1 MEDIH
6 YLCNTLQG
14 LKKHVSQLKKIHDR
28 KRTYEQHRS
37 HPGLDQKSRITS
49 ESEIEDEEFLF
60 RFMGEKCFPRKD
72 LTTITG
78 PAKGGK
84 TFFSS
89 LLMAC
94 STKDAE
100 GTLLHME
107 RISQEPL
114 KVMWYDTEQSKHT
127 TKKILVKRISRMI
140 GMSPFPDELF
150 FVFNVRCFTQKER
163 LDYLPVA
170 IDAYRPDIVIV
181 DGIADL
187 IHDIN
192 DGPASSDLM
201 EKFLK
206 MANTFNCNIVL
217 VIHLNRSGEKSNL
230 RGWLGSVML
239 QKSYE
244 VFNCTKV
251 LQTKILSVE
260 MSTSRNTNIEEKLY
274 YTVNNQGIPVVT
286 EKPDIQQ
293 RDPNGKF
300 ACKDSTSETANNF
313 NREYTIHLPDSEWTW
328 DFRKLFSDALAG
340 CSSKSYEEMET
351 EIMKLANIKQ
361 KQYYYKVLAQAEELG
376 VIKKTKDR
384 CGRVVI
390 VMPPQ

>member
-1 MEDIH
+1 MNNIDPIQEELAQAGEASPITPE
-6 YLCNTLQG
+6 LIL
-14 LKKHVSQLKKIHDR
+14 
-28 KRTYEQHRS
+28 
-37 HPGLDQKSRITS
+37 LDQKSRITS

-89 LLMAC
+89 L
-94 STKDAE
+94 
-100 GTLLHME
+100 
-107 RISQEPL
+107 
-114 KVMWYDTEQSKHT
+114 
-127 TKKILVKRISRMI
+127 
-140 GMSPFPDELF
+140 
-150 FVFNVRCFTQKER
+150 

-260 MSTSRNTNIEEKLY
+260 MSTSRNTNLEEKLY

>member
-1 MEDIH
+1 MNNIDPIQEELAQAGEASPITPE
-6 YLCNTLQG
+6 LIL
-14 LKKHVSQLKKIHDR
+14 
-28 KRTYEQHRS
+28 
-37 HPGLDQKSRITS
+37 LDQKSRITS

-127 TKKILVKRISRMI
+127 TKKILVKRISRM
-140 GMSPFPDELF
+140 M
-150 FVFNVRCFTQKER
+150 ER

-260 MSTSRNTNIEEKLY
+260 MSTSRNTNLEEKLY

-293 RDPNGKF
+293 RDPEKPDIQQRDPNGKF
-300 ACKDSTSETANNF
+300 ACKDSTSETANSF

>member
-1 MEDIH
+1 
-6 YLCNTLQG
+6 
-14 LKKHVSQLKKIHDR
+14 
-28 KRTYEQHRS
+28 
-37 HPGLDQKSRITS
+37 
-49 ESEIEDEEFLF
+49 
-60 RFMGEKCFPRKD
+60 
-72 LTTITG
+72 
-78 PAKGGK
+78 
-84 TFFSS
+84 
-89 LLMAC
+89 
-94 STKDAE
+94 
-100 GTLLHME
+100 
-107 RISQEPL
+107 
-114 KVMWYDTEQSKHT
+114 
-127 TKKILVKRISRMI
+127 
-140 GMSPFPDELF
+140 
-150 FVFNVRCFTQKER
+150 
-163 LDYLPVA
+163 
-170 IDAYRPDIVIV
+170 
-181 DGIADL
+181 
-187 IHDIN
+187 
-192 DGPASSDLM
+192 M

-244 VFNCTKV
+244 VFNCT
-251 LQTKILSVE
+251 
-260 MSTSRNTNIEEKLY
+260 
-274 YTVNNQGIPVVT
+274 VT

>member
-1 MEDIH
+1 MNNIDPIQEELAQAGEASPITPE
-6 YLCNTLQG
+6 LIL
-14 LKKHVSQLKKIHDR
+14 
-28 KRTYEQHRS
+28 
-37 HPGLDQKSRITS
+37 LDQKSRITS

-100 GTLLHME
+100 GALLHLE
-107 RISQEPL
+107 RIRQEPL

-140 GMSPFPDELF
+140 G
-150 FVFNVRCFTQKER
+150 
-163 LDYLPVA
+163 
-170 IDAYRPDIVIV
+170 I
-181 DGIADL
+181 
-187 IHDIN
+187 
-192 DGPASSDLM
+192 
-201 EKFLK
+201 
-206 MANTFNCNIVL
+206 
-217 VIHLNRSGEKSNL
+217 
-230 RGWLGSVML
+230 
-239 QKSYE
+239 
-244 VFNCTKV
+244 KV

-260 MSTSRNTNIEEKLY
+260 MSTSRNTNLEEKLY

-300 ACKDSTSETANNF
+300 TCKDSTSETANNF

-328 DFRKLFSDALAG
+328 DFRKDKRPLRPRCYRHAPSMSYPPSIHALPSIKREGYSMRG
-340 CSSKSYEEMET
+340 CSY
-351 EIMKLANIKQ
+351 
-361 KQYYYKVLAQAEELG
+361 
-376 VIKKTKDR
+376 
-384 CGRVVI
+384 
-390 VMPPQ
+390 

>member
-1 MEDIH
+1 MNNIDPIQEELAQAGEASPITPE
-6 YLCNTLQG
+6 LIL
-14 LKKHVSQLKKIHDR
+14 
-28 KRTYEQHRS
+28 
-37 HPGLDQKSRITS
+37 LDQKSRITS

-114 KVMWYDTEQSKHT
+114 KVMWYDTEQS
-127 TKKILVKRISRMI
+127 
-140 GMSPFPDELF
+140 
-150 FVFNVRCFTQKER
+150 
-163 LDYLPVA
+163 
-170 IDAYRPDIVIV
+170 
-181 DGIADL
+181 
-187 IHDIN
+187 
-192 DGPASSDLM
+192 
-201 EKFLK
+201 
-206 MANTFNCNIVL
+206 
-217 VIHLNRSGEKSNL
+217 
-230 RGWLGSVML
+230 
-239 QKSYE
+239 
-244 VFNCTKV
+244 
-251 LQTKILSVE
+251 
-260 MSTSRNTNIEEKLY
+260 
-274 YTVNNQGIPVVT
+274 
-286 EKPDIQQ
+286 KPDIQQ

>member
-1 MEDIH
+1 MNNIDPIQEELAQAGEASPITPE
-6 YLCNTLQG
+6 LIL
-14 LKKHVSQLKKIHDR
+14 
-28 KRTYEQHRS
+28 
-37 HPGLDQKSRITS
+37 LDQKSRITS

-94 STKDAE
+94 STKEAE

-127 TKKILVKRISRMI
+127 
-140 GMSPFPDELF
+140 
-150 FVFNVRCFTQKER
+150 
-163 LDYLPVA
+163 DYLPVA

-260 MSTSRNTNIEEKLY
+260 MSTSRNTNLEEKLY

-286 EKPDIQQ
+286 EKPDIHQ
-293 RDPNGKF
+293 
-300 ACKDSTSETANNF
+300 KDKRPLRPRCHRHAPSMSYPPSIHALPSIK
-313 NREYTIHLPDSEWTW
+313 REGYSM
-328 DFRKLFSDALAG
+328 RG
-340 CSSKSYEEMET
+340 CSY
-351 EIMKLANIKQ
+351 
-361 KQYYYKVLAQAEELG
+361 
-376 VIKKTKDR
+376 
-384 CGRVVI
+384 
-390 VMPPQ
+390 

>member
-1 MEDIH
+1 MNNIDPIQEELAQAGEASPITPE
-6 YLCNTLQG
+6 LIL
-14 LKKHVSQLKKIHDR
+14 
-28 KRTYEQHRS
+28 
-37 HPGLDQKSRITS
+37 LDQKSRITS

-89 LLMAC
+89 LL
-94 STKDAE
+94 
-100 GTLLHME
+100 
-107 RISQEPL
+107 
-114 KVMWYDTEQSKHT
+114 
-127 TKKILVKRISRMI
+127 
-140 GMSPFPDELF
+140 
-150 FVFNVRCFTQKER
+150 
-163 LDYLPVA
+163 DYLPVA
-170 IDAYRPDIVIV
+170 IDAYRPDIIIV

-260 MSTSRNTNIEEKLY
+260 MSTSRNTNLEEKLY

-313 NREYTIHLPDSEWTW
+313 NREYTIHFPDSEWTW

>member
-1 MEDIH
+1 MNNIDPIQEELAQAGEASPITPE
-6 YLCNTLQG
+6 LIL
-14 LKKHVSQLKKIHDR
+14 
-28 KRTYEQHRS
+28 
-37 HPGLDQKSRITS
+37 LDQKSRITS

-89 LLMAC
+89 L
-94 STKDAE
+94 
-100 GTLLHME
+100 
-107 RISQEPL
+107 
-114 KVMWYDTEQSKHT
+114 
-127 TKKILVKRISRMI
+127 
-140 GMSPFPDELF
+140 
-150 FVFNVRCFTQKER
+150 

-260 MSTSRNTNIEEKLY
+260 MSTSRNTNLEEKLY
-274 YTVNNQGIPVVT
+274 
-286 EKPDIQQ
+286 
-293 RDPNGKF
+293 
-300 ACKDSTSETANNF
+300 
-313 NREYTIHLPDSEWTW
+313 
-328 DFRKLFSDALAG
+328 
-340 CSSKSYEEMET
+340 
-351 EIMKLANIKQ
+351 
-361 KQYYYKVLAQAEELG
+361 
-376 VIKKTKDR
+376 
-384 CGRVVI
+384 
-390 VMPPQ
+390 

>member
-1 MEDIH
+1 
-6 YLCNTLQG
+6 
-14 LKKHVSQLKKIHDR
+14 
-28 KRTYEQHRS
+28 
-37 HPGLDQKSRITS
+37 
-49 ESEIEDEEFLF
+49 
-60 RFMGEKCFPRKD
+60 
-72 LTTITG
+72 
-78 PAKGGK
+78 
-84 TFFSS
+84 
-89 LLMAC
+89 
-94 STKDAE
+94 
-100 GTLLHME
+100 
-107 RISQEPL
+107 
-114 KVMWYDTEQSKHT
+114 
-127 TKKILVKRISRMI
+127 
-140 GMSPFPDELF
+140 
-150 FVFNVRCFTQKER
+150 
-163 LDYLPVA
+163 
-170 IDAYRPDIVIV
+170 
-181 DGIADL
+181 
-187 IHDIN
+187 
-192 DGPASSDLM
+192 M

-260 MSTSRNTNIEEKLY
+260 MSTSRNTNLEEKLY

>member
-1 MEDIH
+1 MNNIDPIQEELAQAGEASPITPE
-6 YLCNTLQG
+6 LIL
-14 LKKHVSQLKKIHDR
+14 
-28 KRTYEQHRS
+28 
-37 HPGLDQKSRITS
+37 LDQKSRITS

-89 LLMAC
+89 L
-94 STKDAE
+94 
-100 GTLLHME
+100 
-107 RISQEPL
+107 
-114 KVMWYDTEQSKHT
+114 
-127 TKKILVKRISRMI
+127 
-140 GMSPFPDELF
+140 
-150 FVFNVRCFTQKER
+150 

-260 MSTSRNTNIEEKLY
+260 MSTSRNTNLEEKLY

-300 ACKDSTSETANNF
+300 ACKDSTSETAHNF